1 VIILSA
7 RVFRLL
13 GALALAAT
21 VCGCAR
27 PSTAIEVHR
36 RFESAGL
43 PNVDVRLLIQPE
55 HGRMQARYA
64 AGAVAALKQNGEWH
78 PAFERPTL
86 TIVDPPWH
94 GPAAANGPDVVVL
107 DRTPWW
113 SAETSMT
120 PEMAVARALSRH
132 AWGEATAGDDLPAW
146 FVRGLAEY
154 SARRAVV
161 PLFESENLPP
171 GYAFLE
177 QRFFGGF
184 VPRFVRVR
192 LLEPIDG
199 ELLPAY
205 RAAPTVS
212 PRVPPSSGS
221 DAGSL
226 EGKTVLALGTLE
238 RWVGR
243 PVFDQMLTQFV
254 RESRVQRLTLTD
266 FARVA
271 GAVSGQDLG
280 WFFDSA
286 FGSPGVYDYGVERLV
301 SERDAS
307 GAFATTVI
315 ARRFGDA
322 TFTGSS
328 AARVGQF
335 EAGRGVTLLVTFAD
349 GQRRSASW
357 DGRERTKTF
366 QFRSPARAVS
376 AAIDP
381 DRTLLLDVA
390 QTNNSVTLSPRAG
403 IAATVWAAR
412 YMFWIE
418 NLLLTYS
425 SLT

>member
-1 VIILSA
+1 
-7 RVFRLL
+7 
-13 GALALAAT
+13 
-21 VCGCAR
+21 
-27 PSTAIEVHR
+27 
-36 RFESAGL
+36 
-43 PNVDVRLLIQPE
+43 
-55 HGRMQARYA
+55 MQARYA
-64 AGAVAALKQNGEWH
+64 AGALAALKQNGAWH
-78 PAFERPTL
+78 GAFERPSL
-86 TIVDPPWH
+86 TILDPPWH
-94 GPAAANGPDVVVL
+94 GPAAPDGRDVVVL

-132 AWGEATAGDDLPAW
+132 GWAEATAGADLPAW
-146 FVRGLAEY
+146 FIRGLAEY

-192 LLEPIDG
+192 LLEPTDG

-212 PRVPPSSGS
+212 PKIPPVSAS
-221 DAGSL
+221 DARSL

-243 PVFDQMLTQFV
+243 PVFDQMLTEFV
-254 RESRVQRLTLTD
+254 RESRIKRLTLTD

-271 GAVSGQDLG
+271 TAVSGQDLT
-280 WFFDSA
+280 WFFEPA
-286 FGSPGVYDYGVERLV
+286 FGSPGVYDYGIERLV
-301 SERDAS
+301 SEPDAT
-307 GAFATTVI
+307 GAFATTVV
-315 ARRFGDA
+315 ARRYGDA

-328 AARVGQF
+328 AAPVAQF
-335 EAGRGVTLLVTFAD
+335 EAGRGITLLVTFAD
-349 GQRRSASW
+349 GQRRIDSW
-357 DGRERTKTF
+357 DGRERAKTF
-366 QFRSPARAVS
+366 AFRSPARAVS

-403 IAATVWAAR
+403 IAASIWAAR
-412 YMFWIE
+412 YLFWIE

-425 SLT
+425 SLI